1 MSGSGSKREGATGP
15 LLPSQLVFRTQCIA
29 LSAHF
34 ISGLFLVNMPN
45 RKHLLLPAIFFCLLP
60 LGCGP
65 ESPDWNVV
73 IVTFDTTRADRI
85 GCYGD
90 EQAQTPTLDALA
102 ADGVLFEQAMT
113 SVPITLPS
121 HSTLMTG
128 KVPFAHGVR
137 DNGLFVLGDE
147 QLTLA
152 EILRDQ
158 GYRTG
163 AAIASYPLLA
173 TSGINQGFEF
183 FDDHISGDYEDLYGE
198 RVFPKDRLFFD
209 ERPAAQVNEAV
220 LPWLEE
226 NHQEP
231 FFLWLHYFDP
241 HHPLQPPAPYDQSF
255 AHDPYRGE
263 IAYADESLGIMLA
276 QLKRLGVDD
285 RTLIIFTA
293 DHGEGLDEH
302 NESTHSMLLYQ
313 STLHVPLIMRL
324 PPEAGKV
331 DIQGRRVAERVGL
344 VDVVPTVLDVLG
356 LDIPEKIQGRS
367 LASYLTES
375 EPQAVDRRRELYAE
389 TISPRLSRNWG
400 ELRALVVDDH
410 KYVHGP
416 IRELYGLE
424 DDPRELQNLIEQE
437 PEKAHGLEKRL
448 ERFVARHAVEG
459 LDASVALDDEA
470 ARKLQALGYI
480 QNAGDAVGAITEEL
494 RTDGDPP
501 QDHVHTISAYSQAK
515 GLLFAGRWIEG
526 KELIMTLLTED
537 PDNPH
542 YLEML
547 FSTELRLGRLEE
559 AMAIMDRL
567 EVLNPPFPPA
577 DRIFENKARVLLE
590 QGKLDEARLNFERAQ
605 ELEETAGRAYWLAK
619 ILLSTGR
626 PAEQRLQLEKALE
639 LDPDLVPARIDLA
652 ISFAQSGDLEAAEA
666 SFQQAVQSR
675 PYDPRAHYN
684 LGAFRAHQGQP
695 EAAIERFRRAA
706 ELKPNYLAAH
716 YAIFEILYDSGD
728 VEAATKRYQIL
739 NRIAPESLEARVAR
753 QRMGAES

>member
-1 MSGSGSKREGATGP
+1 MPIRKIFPLP
-15 LLPSQLVFRTQCIA
+15 LLCL
-29 LSAHF
+29 
-34 ISGLFLVNMPN
+34 
-45 RKHLLLPAIFFCLLP
+45 CLLT
-60 LGCGP
+60 LGCGAP
-65 ESPDWNVV
+65 SPDWNVV
-73 IVTFDTTRADRI
+73 IVTFDTTRADHI

-90 EQAQTPTLDALA
+90 DQAQTPTLDGLA

-137 DNGLFVLGDE
+137 DNGLFVLGEE

-152 EILRDQ
+152 EILRDN
-158 GYRTG
+158 GFRTG

-183 FDDHISGDYEDLYGE
+183 FDDHITGDYEDLYGE

-226 NHQEP
+226 HHQER

-263 IAYADESLGIMLA
+263 IAYADESLGVMLD
-276 QLKRLGVDD
+276 QLQRLGVDD
-285 RTLIIFTA
+285 RTLIVFTA

-324 PPEAGKV
+324 PSGAAKS
-331 DIQGRRVAERVGL
+331 DIRGRRVRERVGL
-344 VDVVPTVLDVLG
+344 VDVVPTVLDLLG

-367 LASYLTES
+367 LAAHLTES
-375 EPQAVDRRRELYAE
+375 EPPAVDRRRELYAE

-416 IRELYGLE
+416 IRELYGLN
-424 DDPRELQNLIEQE
+424 DDPHELENLIELE
-437 PEKAHGLEKRL
+437 PEKAHGFKKRL

-459 LDASVALDDEA
+459 LDASVALDDES

-501 QDHVHTISAYSQAK
+501 QKHVHTISAYSQAK
-515 GLLFAGRWIEG
+515 SLLFAKRWIEG
-526 KELIMTLLTED
+526 KELIMTLLKED

-547 FSTELRLGRLEE
+547 LSTELHLGRADE
-559 AMAIMDRL
+559 AMD
-567 EVLNPPFPPA
+567 VLDQLSALDAPFPPE
-577 DRIFENKARVLLE
+577 DRILENKARVLLE
-590 QGKLDEARLNFERAQ
+590 QGELDAARLSFEQAQ
-605 ELEETAGRAYWLAK
+605 ELVETADRAYWLAK
-619 ILLSTGR
+619 IYLSTGR
-626 PAEQRLQLEKALE
+626 LEDQRLQLEKALE

-652 ISFAQSGDLEAAEA
+652 ISMAQSGDLEGAEA
-666 SFQQAVQSR
+666 SFQKAVQSH

-684 LGAFRAHQGQP
+684 LGAFRVHQGRP
-695 EAAIERFRRAA
+695 EEALGRFRRAA

-716 YAIFEILYDSGD
+716 YAIFEILYDSGRA
-728 VEAATKRYQIL
+728 EAAVERYQIL
-739 NRIAPESLEARVAR
+739 NRLAPGSPEAKVAR
-753 QRMGAES
+753 QRMGGES